1 MPHAPTTLR
10 AAIFDIGGVLTVSP
24 VHRIIE
30 FCRHYGIP
38 DAVRY
43 AIFAPHDGPWG
54 RFERSE
60 IGPEGFA
67 EAFDALVGP
76 TGAPVTGRDF
86 LHWFR
91 QGFEPRPEMLAVVR
105 FLRGR
110 VRLGCITNNVPTDGR
125 QREHAFD
132 PYELFEVVIESSKVG
147 LRKPDPRIYLMA
159 CERLGVEPH
168 EAVFLDDL
176 GENLKAARALGMAT
190 IKVDPSPSAIFELER
205 LLGMALPRPDGSST
219 SPAAGPGS

>member
-1 MPHAPTTLR
+1 MPQDSPRLR

-30 FCRHYGIP
+30 FCRRRGIP
-38 DAVRY
+38 DETRY

-54 RFERSE
+54 RLERSE
-60 IGPEGFA
+60 IRPEGFA
-67 EAFDALVGP
+67 EAFDALVRP
-76 TGAPVTGRDF
+76 TGANVTGRDF
-86 LHWFR
+86 LQWFR

-110 VRLGCITNNVPTDGR
+110 VRLACITNNVPADGR

-132 PYELFEVVIESSKVG
+132 PHELFEVVIESSKVG
-147 LRKPDPRIYLMA
+147 IRKPDPRIYLLA
-159 CERLGVEPH
+159 CGQLGVEPH
-168 EAVFLDDL
+168 ETVFLDDL

-190 IKVDPSPSAIFELER
+190 IKVDPSPSAILELER
-205 LLGMALPRPDGSST
+205 LLGIGLPRPDAS
-219 SPAAGPGS
+219 